1 MTSLRVL
8 SGGAAHGLVRSLAP
22 AFKEKT
28 GLSVDGE
35 FGAVGGM
42 ATRFREGDPADF
54 LILTRALIEALA
66 AEGRLVPGSIT
77 DVGRVATCVAV
88 PTGQP
93 RPDVRTPEALKAA
106 WQKAESLYVPDMV
119 KSTAGQH
126 VAKVLAMLG
135 LAEEMAPRIR
145 EFPNGATAMAALAAS
160 GAAGAFGCT
169 QATEI
174 LATDGLD
181 VIGELPGPLALTSTY
196 TAAVALSSPHAAEA
210 ADFIA
215 TLASA
220 SIREDLGFSV

>member
-8 SGGAAHGLVRSLAP
+8 SGGAAHGLVRRLAP
-22 AFKEKT
+22 SFKEKT
-28 GLSVDGE
+28 GFSVEGE
-35 FGAVGGM
+35 FGTVGGM

-66 AEGRLVPGSIT
+66 AEGRLVPDTIT

-88 PTGQP
+88 PVGHAH
-93 RPDVRTPEALKAA
+93 PDVHTPEALKAA
-106 WQKAESLYVPDMV
+106 WRGAESLYVPDME

-126 VAKVLAMLG
+126 VAKVLSMLG

-145 EFPNGATAMAALAAS
+145 AFPNGATAMAALAA
-160 GAAGAFGCT
+160 ADTPGAFGCT

-196 TAAVALSSPHAAEA
+196 TAAVALNSAHRAEA
-210 ADFIA
+210 ADFIKA
-215 TLASA
+215 LSGASV
-220 SIREDLGFSV
+220 REELGFSV

>member
-8 SGGAAHGLVRSLAP
+8 SGGAAHGLVRRLAP

-54 LILTRALIEALA
+54 LILTRALIETID

-88 PTGQP
+88 PAGHAH
-93 RPDVRTPEALKAA
+93 PDVHTPEALKGA
-106 WQKAESLYVPDMV
+106 WQRAESLFVPDMT

-145 EFPNGATAMAALAAS
+145 EFPNGATAMAALAAA
-160 GAAGAFGCT
+160 GTPGAFGCT

-181 VIGELPGPLALTSTY
+181 VIGELPGPLALTSMY
-196 TAAVALSSPHAAEA
+196 TAAVALSSPRGAEA
-210 ADFIA
+210 AQFIA
-215 TLASA
+215 ALASA